1 MNIADMQ
8 ALVAVVETGSLAH
21 AAVKLHLTQPA
32 VTRRIQRLEET
43 LGLRL
48 LDRDSKPARPTP
60 DGRAAYTEC
69 VRVLAA
75 ADGLKAVAGRR
86 PDGDAMLRLGVS
98 HGAGDLVLP

>member
-60 DGRAAYTEC
+60 DGRVAYAEC

-75 ADGLKAVAGRR
+75 ADALKAIAGRR
-86 PDGDAMLRLGVS
+86 PE
-98 HGAGDLVLP
+98 